1 MAEWGTPDTGRWW
14 RLFLAHFLFVLVAW
28 TLFIKY
34 LFPLV
39 FALAS
44 GLPWSTHVYW
54 DLWPVAHLWLGWALL
69 QQPVYLRTLA
79 IGMSVVEI
87 LIIVSKLVLF
97 LAQPEWDIWRSNWFV
112 NKVFVLACFIL
123 ILATAVARP
132 QVLQAER

>member
-1 MAEWGTPDTGRWW
+1 MADHWSSW

-34 LFPLV
+34 LFPMA
-39 FALAS
+39 FALTS
-44 GLPWSTHVYW
+44 GLPWNTHVYW

-69 QQPVYLRTLA
+69 RRSGYLRALA

-87 LIIVSKLVLF
+87 LIIVSKFALF

-112 NKVFVLACFIL
+112 NKVFVLGCFVL
-123 ILATAVARP
+123 ILATAVVRP
-132 QVLQAER
+132 QTFEAYR